1 MLRQDALDVG
11 RRCAQDLMHL
21 CPESVV
27 GEWTEFLP
35 HPGLAPGDTD
45 LIDEYIA
52 EAKLLDM
59 ADRVP
64 AQRIM

>member
-1 MLRQDALDVG
+1 MR
-11 RRCAQDLMHL
+11 L